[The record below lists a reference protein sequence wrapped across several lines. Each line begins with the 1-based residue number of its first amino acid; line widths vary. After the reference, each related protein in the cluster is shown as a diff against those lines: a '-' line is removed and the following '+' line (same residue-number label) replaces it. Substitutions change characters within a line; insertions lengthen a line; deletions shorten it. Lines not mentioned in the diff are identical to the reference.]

1 MQLLRD
7 VSTCSASAGV
17 FAQPRAITDIG
28 SLEIPQCSSL
38 LPYRS
43 MLSFGGSTGAI
54 VKRREFM
61 TLLGGA
67 AATWPLEARAQQG
80 AMPVIGFLSAGS
92 PTTTAALGTWRQV
105 LADAGFV
112 EGRNVAIEYRF
123 AEGKY
128 DRLPALAAELVRR
141 QVAVIVAIPT
151 PAALAAKAATTTIP
165 IVFIA
170 AEDPVKVG
178 LVANLARPGGN
189 VTGGSILF
197 AELGP
202 KQLGLLREL
211 VPTAARIGLLVNPN
225 NINAE
230 DVTKDVTAAGG
241 AAGVE
246 IEVVHASNI
255 LEIDAAFA
263 SLVRKRADALV
274 AATDSFF
281 FNRRLQLATLATRH
295 AIPAV
300 FNAREYAEV
309 GALMSYGTSLTEAFR
324 QVGIYTGRILQGA
337 KPADLPVVQSSK
349 FEFVINLSTARAL
362 GIDIPPT
369 LLARADEVIE

>member
-1 MQLLRD
+1 MLDLR
-7 VSTCSASAGV
+7 
-17 FAQPRAITDIG
+17 
-28 SLEIPQCSSL
+28 
-38 LPYRS
+38 
-43 MLSFGGSTGAI
+43 
-54 VKRREFM
+54 RRQFF

-67 AATWPLEARAQQG
+67 AVAWPFAARAQQA
-80 AMPVIGFLSAGS
+80 AMPVIGYLGAGS
-92 PTTTAALGTWRQV
+92 PATTAGTLATLRQV
-105 LADAGFV
+105 LADAGYV

-165 IVFIA
+165 IVFVA
-170 AEDPVKVG
+170 AEDPVKLG

-211 VPTAARIGLLVNPN
+211 VPTAARVGLLINPN

-230 DVTKDVTAAGG
+230 EVTKDVTAAG
-241 AAGVE
+241 AAVGVD

-263 SLVRKRADALV
+263 TLVRKRADALV
-274 AATDSFF
+274 TATDSLF

-300 FNAREYAEV
+300 FNAREYAEA
-309 GALMSYGTSLTEAFR
+309 GGLMSYGTSLTEAFR

-349 FEFVINLSTARAL
+349 FEFVVNLSTARAL
-362 GIDIPPT
+362 GIEVPST
-369 LLARADEVIE
+369 LIARADEVIE

>member
-1 MQLLRD
+1 M
-7 VSTCSASAGV
+7 TA
-17 FAQPRAITDIG
+17 FIG
-28 SLEIPQCSSL
+28 
-38 LPYRS
+38 
-43 MLSFGGSTGAI
+43 
-54 VKRREFM
+54 RREFI

-67 AATWPLEARAQQG
+67 AAWPLAARAQQP
-80 AMPVIGFLSAGS
+80 AMPVIGYLGAGS
-92 PTTTAALGTWRQV
+92 SATNASTTATFRQT
-105 LADAGFV
+105 LAGAGYV

-141 QVAVIVAIPT
+141 PVAVIVAVTT

-202 KQLGLLREL
+202 KQLGLLREI
-211 VPTAARIGLLVNPN
+211 VPTAVRIGLLVNPSN
-225 NINAE
+225 VNAA
-230 DVTKDVTAAGG
+230 DLTKDLTAAG
-241 AAGVE
+241 AAMGVQ
-246 IEVVHASNI
+246 IELVQASNI

-263 SLVRKRADALV
+263 SLVRKRVDALV
-274 AATDSFF
+274 VGTDSFF

-300 FNAREYAEV
+300 SNTREYAEA
-309 GALMSYGTSLTEAFR
+309 GGLMSYGTSLVEAFR
-324 QVGIYTGRILQGA
+324 QVGVYTDRILQGA

-362 GIDIPPT
+362 GIDIQPT

>member
-1 MQLLRD
+1 MRR
-7 VSTCSASAGV
+7 
-17 FAQPRAITDIG
+17 RAFI
-28 SLEIPQCSSL
+28 
-38 LPYRS
+38 
-43 MLSFGGSTGAI
+43 
-54 VKRREFM
+54 
-61 TLLGGA
+61 TLLGA
-67 AATWPLEARAQQG
+67 AAAAWPLSARAQQP
-80 AMPVIGFLSAGS
+80 AMPVIGY
-92 PTTTAALGTWRQV
+92 LG
-105 LADAGFV
+105 AGFPAPGASALAIFRRGLAEAGYV

-123 AEGKY
+123 AEGQY
-128 DRLPALAAELVRR
+128 DRLPGLAAELVRR
-141 QVAVIVAIPT
+141 QVAVIVAVPT

-165 IVFIA
+165 IVFTA

-211 VPTAARIGLLVNPN
+211 VPTAGRIGLLINPN
-225 NINAE
+225 NMNAE
-230 DVTKDVTAAGG
+230 DVTKDLTAAG
-241 AAGVE
+241 AAMGVQ
-246 IEVVHASNI
+246 IELVHASNI

-274 AATDSFF
+274 TGTDSFLY
-281 FNRRLQLATLATRH
+281 NRRLQIATLATRH

-300 FNAREYAEV
+300 YNAREYAEA
-309 GALMSYGTSLTEAFR
+309 GGLMSYGTSLMEAFR
-324 QVGIYTGRILQGA
+324 QVGAYTGRILQGA

-362 GIDIPPT
+362 GLQIPPT

>member
-1 MQLLRD
+1 LRQLNAFLS
-7 VSTCSASAGV
+7 VQHSAHYCATRFEENVDLTAFSHQ
-17 FAQPRAITDIG
+17 QP
-28 SLEIPQCSSL
+28 
-38 LPYRS
+38 
-43 MLSFGGSTGAI
+43 
-54 VKRREFM
+54 
-61 TLLGGA
+61 
-67 AATWPLEARAQQG
+67 
-80 AMPVIGFLSAGS
+80 MPVIGYLGAGS
-92 PTTTAALGTWRQV
+92 PAPAASMLAIFRQA
-105 LADAGFV
+105 LAEAGYV

-123 AEGKY
+123 AEGQY

-141 QVAVIVAIPT
+141 QVAVIVAVPT
-151 PAALAAKAATTTIP
+151 PAALAAKAATATIP
-165 IVFIA
+165 IVFTA

-211 VPTAARIGLLVNPN
+211 VPTAARIGLLINPSN
-225 NINAE
+225 VNAE
-230 DVTKDVTAAGG
+230 DVTKDLTAAG
-241 AAGVE
+241 AAMGVK
-246 IEVVHASNI
+246 IEVVQASNI

-274 AATDSFF
+274 TGTDSFF

-300 FNAREYAEV
+300 FNAREYVEA
-309 GALMSYGTSLTEAFR
+309 GGLMSYGTSLTEAFR

-362 GIDIPPT
+362 GLEIPPT